1 MTSSR
6 RSPSNAAGAASSWKL
21 SRSLFAPL
29 TALDWLLI
37 LLLGSFLL
45 ANCVVHS
52 QHRLLWSDEL
62 LAARITGDTFPSMVR
77 GWWWGADGGPP
88 LFYLGGWLLQHLF
101 GHAELSL
108 RLFSAAG
115 MGIAATLLWAAAR
128 RYAGTLPVAVAVATC
143 FLLPSYVRWQEVN
156 GRFYGLFFATAALA
170 SLMFLIT
177 AECEPTTA
185 TLLCL
190 ALSHAALL
198 GSHTLGIVY
207 SFSLIAGTVVLD
219 RSYARW
225 RPKLYLAALAG
236 WLVLPLCYHAL
247 RQSSWVAPVTFWTVK
262 PNHHEFLLGLT
273 AFSPALLHLS
283 PVFLLLAAGRLYFT
297 GAWRQIPRG
306 PLALCAALVL
316 AQTILFL
323 KSQTGISIYS
333 DRYLLPLLT
342 VTILSLAGFLQL
354 VLPRKLTLAMGNP
367 GAAVVA
373 LAVMIPCCV
382 FAFRQ
387 QDLYWLY
394 PRKGLVERLTA
405 GIPNGS
411 PVLTTSLPPFLLLS
425 HYDSDRRVL
434 YLLDTKRNLG
444 GDTPSGDFYTQ
455 RLLTNWTRAGYN
467 TQDLLPCHVLM
478 SSFPDFY
485 VLADPSGDRWIGTE
499 LRNAGYSAQ
508 KIGTIP
514 EWYAVT
520 LWHIRQTSSSRYP
533 C

>member
-177 AECEPTTA
+177 AECGANDGHSPLPCPLPRGAAREPYTRDRLQLLPDRRHGRPGPLVRKVEAKAIPGRSGRMAGAASLLSRTA
-185 TLLCL
+185 AKLMGC
-190 ALSHAALL
+190 SRE
-198 GSHTLGIVY
+198 
-207 SFSLIAGTVVLD
+207 VLD
-219 RSYARW
+219 R
-225 RPKLYLAALAG
+225 
-236 WLVLPLCYHAL
+236 
-247 RQSSWVAPVTFWTVK
+247 
-262 PNHHEFLLGLT
+262 E
-273 AFSPALLHLS
+273 
-283 PVFLLLAAGRLYFT
+283 
-297 GAWRQIPRG
+297 
-306 PLALCAALVL
+306 
-316 AQTILFL
+316 AQ
-323 KSQTGISIYS
+323 
-333 DRYLLPLLT
+333 
-342 VTILSLAGFLQL
+342 
-354 VLPRKLTLAMGNP
+354 
-367 GAAVVA
+367 
-373 LAVMIPCCV
+373 
-382 FAFRQ
+382 
-387 QDLYWLY
+387 
-394 PRKGLVERLTA
+394 
-405 GIPNGS
+405 
-411 PVLTTSLPPFLLLS
+411 PP
-425 HYDSDRRVL
+425 
-434 YLLDTKRNLG
+434 
-444 GDTPSGDFYTQ
+444 
-455 RLLTNWTRAGYN
+455 
-467 TQDLLPCHVLM
+467 
-478 SSFPDFY
+478 
-485 VLADPSGDRWIGTE
+485 
-499 LRNAGYSAQ
+499 
-508 KIGTIP
+508 
-514 EWYAVT
+514 
-520 LWHIRQTSSSRYP
+520 
-533 C
+533 